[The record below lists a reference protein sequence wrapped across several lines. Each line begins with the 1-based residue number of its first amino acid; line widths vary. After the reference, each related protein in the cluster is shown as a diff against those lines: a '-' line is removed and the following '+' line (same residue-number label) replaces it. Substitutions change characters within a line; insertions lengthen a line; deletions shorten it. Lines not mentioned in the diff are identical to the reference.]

1 MKYQSTR
8 GNAPVLEFGDVLLAG
23 LAEDGGLYVPT
34 EFPLFTT
41 ADLGSFTTMS
51 YAEVATRVLEPYASP
66 STTSDELGA
75 MAEE

>member
-41 ADLGSFTTMS
+41 ADLGSFATMS
-51 YAEVATRVLEPYASP
+51 YAEVATPFISRKTPVLAAIRAAS
-66 STTSDELGA
+66 L
-75 MAEE
+75 

>member
-34 EFPLFTT
+34 EFRSLQLLIILRRCRRRSWDSGIGTLCLT
-41 ADLGSFTTMS
+41 E
-51 YAEVATRVLEPYASP
+51 YHE
-66 STTSDELGA
+66 
-75 MAEE
+75 